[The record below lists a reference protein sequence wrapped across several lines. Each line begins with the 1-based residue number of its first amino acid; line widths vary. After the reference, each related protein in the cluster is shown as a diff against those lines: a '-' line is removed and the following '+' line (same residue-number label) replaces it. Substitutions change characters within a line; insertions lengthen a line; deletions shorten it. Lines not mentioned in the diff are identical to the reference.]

1 LTINASG
8 ERAINIIQN
17 ATNVTIDNVTATAAN
32 YTVNVAS
39 SAPSAKVEIKN
50 STLTGL
56 CTVNVSAASADVK
69 VDSSTIY
76 CNDNNT
82 TVGESYSALSLNKE
96 AVNGKITATNTT
108 INVVEGSDSFK
119 GRNGAEN
126 GTVTING
133 STDGVVI
140 IVAYITYPGSD
151 YYHAF
156 ATLAKAVEF
165 AKEGDVINL
174 LRDITLEEGLII
186 RKDQNLTI
194 DLNGHTINA
203 GLKEEGRHH
212 YAIDNY
218 GTLVIEGT
226 GAINARGIENFG
238 TMTINGDI
246 IVTNIDTN
254 GGAAIWNEGT
264 LTINKGTFT
273 TNTTA
278 GAGSYGAA
286 LNTRS
291 GGVAVVNGGNFSA
304 YSQLTYAIINEG
316 TTTINN
322 AVVKGKHG
330 AVSGSGGTTFIKD
343 GSFELMEN
351 PDISDHCTYM
361 VSEITGGKFTLGN
374 NTDSGAQLFYSSI
387 VAEGYKTIVE
397 NGWTKVVKE

>member
-1 LTINASG
+1 LQ
-8 ERAINIIQN
+8 RAIDKAIETN
-17 ATNVTIDNVTATAAN
+17 AVSVRLIKDVELLQP
-32 YTVNVAS
+32 VVVAQ
-39 SAPSAKVEIKN
+39 
-50 STLTGL
+50 G
-56 CTVNVSAASADVK
+56 
-69 VDSSTIY
+69 
-76 CNDNNT
+76 
-82 TVGESYSALSLNKE
+82 G
-96 AVNGKITATNTT
+96 
-108 INVVEGSDSFK
+108 
-119 GRNGAEN
+119 
-126 GTVTING
+126 
-133 STDGVVI
+133 
-140 IVAYITYPGSD
+140 
-151 YYHAF
+151 
-156 ATLAKAVEF
+156 
-165 AKEGDVINL
+165 
-174 LRDITLEEGLII
+174 
-186 RKDQNLTI
+186 NLTLN
-194 DLNGHTINA
+194 LNGCTINA

-278 GAGSYGAA
+278 GADSYGAA

-351 PDISDHCTYM
+351 PGISDHCTYM

-387 VAEGYKTIVE
+387 VAKGYKTIVE